1 MISVEVDDSDTAS
14 FTEATDGSAL
24 ISTGTLTATDHDSSN
39 VSAVRV
45 AGVSTSG
52 VTAGLGLSAEQLALM
67 LSVDPADPD
76 AILSA
81 GETTD
86 QFDWT
91 FNAGDQAFNYLA
103 AGETLQLT
111 YTVELKEPD
120 QLASDFDANSFAIG
134 GQLIWNGSSLK
145 AAKQIGKFGLQQS
158 PLPKDTRQRDQFLF
172 IDNNSD
178 VVEYSAAEMQSFGFS
193 AGDELI
199 FVCKPNNA
207 GGWLTGDAS
216 RNSDNVIHARVSDL
230 SDGSWRIG

>member
-14 FTEATDGSAL
+14 LTEATDGSAL

-91 FNAGDQAFNYLA
+91 FNAGDQAF
-103 AGETLQLT
+103 
-111 YTVELKEPD
+111 
-120 QLASDFDANSFAIG
+120 
-134 GQLIWNGSSLK
+134 
-145 AAKQIGKFGLQQS
+145 
-158 PLPKDTRQRDQFLF
+158 
-172 IDNNSD
+172 
-178 VVEYSAAEMQSFGFS
+178 
-193 AGDELI
+193 
-199 FVCKPNNA
+199 
-207 GGWLTGDAS
+207 
-216 RNSDNVIHARVSDL
+216 DL
-230 SDGSWRIG
+230 SLIHI